1 MFTWDKNVSNMFL
14 SLIPSISLHMIKKV
28 RYKTLAKGYNRM
40 KVRIKFAKYGAMK
53 FIGHLD
59 MMRFFQKA
67 VRRAE
72 IDVKYSEGFSPHQIM
87 SFAAPLGVGIE
98 SLGEYMDLEVLSMSA
113 PEDMKDALNRV
124 MVEGVEVLAVNIL
137 PDQAKN
143 AMASVAAASYQIHL
157 KEGNFGL
164 PDLAAGV
171 ASFYA
176 QKQIPYIKETKKSV
190 IETDLKPGI
199 YELQAGE
206 AQVLADSMSAAA
218 AMTVAGSVGNR
229 MTAPCIR
236 MLVDASSGGNIKPT
250 VVFEEFCSFAG
261 CDIPVSD
268 IQVTRL
274 DTYTNLA
281 KDGEPRQ
288 FPLTFHL
295 VEALFCP

>member
-67 VRRAE
+67 VRRAG

-124 MVEGVEVLAVNIL
+124 MVEGVEVLAVNVL
-137 PDQAKN
+137 PDQTKN

-199 YELQAGE
+199 YDLQAGE

-218 AMTVAGSVGNR
+218 AMTVAGPVGNR

-250 VVFEEFCSFAG
+250 VVFEKFCDFAG

-274 DTYTNLA
+274 ETYTNLA

-288 FPLTFHL
+288 LVPLL
-295 VEALFCP
+295 LQN

>member
-1 MFTWDKNVSNMFL
+1 
-14 SLIPSISLHMIKKV
+14 
-28 RYKTLAKGYNRM
+28 M
-40 KVRIKFAKYGAMK
+40 KLRIKFAKYGAMK

-67 VRRAE
+67 VRRAG

-288 FPLTFHL
+288 LVPLL
-295 VEALFCP
+295 LQN

>member
-250 VVFEEFCSFAG
+250 VVFEEFCAFAG

-274 DTYTNLA
+274 ETYTNLA

-288 FPLTFHL
+288 LVPLL
-295 VEALFCP
+295 LQN